1 MDNVILSIASAIGQL
16 FIFYT
21 IKVHGPVIFT
31 IMMTTRQI
39 FSLVL
44 SCFLFAHPLGVL
56 SSIGAALVF
65 VVVFNRIR
73 RKGSD

>member
-1 MDNVILSIASAIGQL
+1 MGQL

-21 IKVHGPVIFT
+21 IKEFGPVIFT
-31 IMMTTRQI
+31 ILMTTRQI
-39 FSLVL
+39 ISLVI
-44 SCFLFAHPLGVL
+44 SCIIYVHPMDLYTWAGTL
-56 SSIGAALVF
+56 IVF